1 MPRRHPRPDDGRRAP
16 RKEDGPREYGDL
28 ETHPDGEWR
37 VRRLTGVTVVKAYRC
52 PGCQQLIPVGQP
64 HVVAWPEH
72 GDPEDRRHW
81 HTGCWAA
88 RSRRHPPGRARG

>member
-1 MPRRHPRPDDGRRAP
+1 MPRRHPRPDDARRP
-16 RKEDGPREYGDL
+16 RGDGDPGPGADL

-37 VRRLTGVTVVKAYRC
+37 VRRLTGARVTKAYRC
-52 PGCQQLIPVGQP
+52 PGCQQEIPVGQP

-72 GDPEDRRHW
+72 GDAEDRRHW

-88 RSRRHPPGRARG
+88 RDRRHPPGRKRP